1 LIRHPGCI
9 DSPAEDRS
17 MANITL
23 QALSARCSA
32 APTRVSFPVLGVTLT
47 ALVFGGY
54 AGALTAAIFNV
65 VSPRFG

>member
-1 LIRHPGCI
+1 
-9 DSPAEDRS
+9 

-54 AGALTAAIFNV
+54 AVALTAAIFNV